1 MVGEATEGIVARK
14 NAVGEEDEQK
24 ERNGQNEEIV
34 IGQRFDKMTV

>member
-14 NAVGEEDEQK
+14 NAVGKENEQE